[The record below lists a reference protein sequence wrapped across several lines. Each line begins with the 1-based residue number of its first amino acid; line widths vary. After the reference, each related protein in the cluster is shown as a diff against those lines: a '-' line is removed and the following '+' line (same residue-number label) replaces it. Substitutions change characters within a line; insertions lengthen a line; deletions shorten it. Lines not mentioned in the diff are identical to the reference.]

1 MVDVD
6 SRAEINSTLLI
17 VELICRAIIFYLAKL
32 NKKHIH
38 RIQRKGIYPIFK
50 NVINLDFKFKV
61 FVDFTD

>member
-17 VELICRAIIFYLAKL
+17 VELIELLFSLWQDLLKNTYIVY
-32 NKKHIH
+32 NE
-38 RIQRKGIYPIFK
+38 KGFNQFLRTLLI
-50 NVINLDFKFKV
+50 LDFKFKV

>member
-17 VELICRAIIFYLAKL
+17 VELIELLFSIWQNWIKNTYMEY
-32 NKKHIH
+32 NE
-38 RIQRKGIYPIFK
+38 KGFNQFLRTLLI
-50 NVINLDFKFKV
+50 LDFKFKV